1 MRKKAKLLALT
12 VLVLGISWSLAGF
25 RSQKLLQNSILLM
38 EIAGEVPETVPY
50 NPLWGFFEP
59 PPITLL
65 DKVMLLRKA
74 RVDKKVKAVVVAIR
88 DNSLGFGKAEELRQ
102 AILSYRKSG
111 KPAVCYLELEGD
123 ADLSYYLAGAC
134 DRIYLAPASFMNLNG
149 LDSTYYFLG
158 GFFNKLKVKV
168 QVAKVREYK
177 TFGDMLA
184 GREMSPWHREM
195 AESILND
202 LFSQYLSG
210 VAQARN
216 KSQEQIQELVNQ
228 YLVLPEKYL
237 GAGLIDGV
245 KYLDEILK
253 ELDPKEELKLVKER
267 EYLSYPAK
275 YLGINTGPKVA
286 VVFGVGSIVNREPGN
301 QPFTASIMSAERMVK
316 ELERL
321 AEDDSVKAVIFRI
334 DSGGGSALASD
345 LIWRATQKLRQ
356 KKPLVVSMSDVAGS
370 GGYYIAC
377 GADKIVA
384 QPGTLT
390 GSIGVVTAHFGL
402 EELLGWLNLGVEN
415 LKRGEYADFDR
426 LNHSW
431 SPAEQEKAQQT
442 VEGLYQLFLERVH
455 QGRGLDKEEIDRI
468 ARGRVW
474 TGRQAK
480 ELGLVD
486 ELGGFDKAVQLVKE
500 MLGVKEVKLV
510 YKKKPIS
517 FWKLLFGRAQD
528 EFMKMT
534 FGKFSRDLKKIRQA
548 GLFSEGENLFLSPE
562 IEVR

>member
-1 MRKKAKLLALT
+1 MRKKAKLLTLA

-25 RSQKLLQNSILLM
+25 RSQKLLQNSILLI

-88 DNSLGFGKAEELRQ
+88 DNSLGFGKVEELRQ

-228 YLVLPEKYL
+228 YLVLPEKYF

-253 ELDPKEELKLVKER
+253 ELAPKEELRLVKER

-402 EELLGWLNLGVEN
+402 EELLEWLNLGVEN

-431 SPAEQEKAQQT
+431 SPAEQGKAQQT

-455 QGRGLDKEEIDRI
+455 QGRGLDKGEIDRI

-486 ELGGFDKAVQLVKE
+486 ELGGFDKAVELVKE
-500 MLGVKEVKLV
+500 MLGVKEVRLV
-510 YKKKPIS
+510 YKKKRVS

-528 EFMKMT
+528 EFMEMIL
-534 FGKFSRDLKKIRQA
+534 GKSIRDLKKIRQA

>member
-1 MRKKAKLLALT
+1 MRKKAKLLTLA

-25 RSQKLLQNSILLM
+25 RSQKLLQNSILLI

-102 AILSYRKSG
+102 AIFSYRKSG

-275 YLGINTGPKVA
+275 YLGINTGPRVA

-455 QGRGLDKEEIDRI
+455 QGRGLDKGEIDRI

-486 ELGGFDKAVQLVKE
+486 ELGGFDKAVELVKE
-500 MLGVKEVKLV
+500 MLGVKEVRLV
-510 YKKKPIS
+510 YKKKRVS

-528 EFMKMT
+528 EFIKMIL
-534 FGKFSRDLKKIRQA
+534 GKSIRDLKKIRQA